1 LIEVNVHASPT
12 FFVLTST
19 RPPLSPSSLIRAV
32 LAQLGMLAAAFAGGW
47 AFALLGIP
55 APWLSGP
62 MIVTAI
68 LASLDW
74 VPPLVLPLRDLA
86 LLIAGVSM
94 GASVTP
100 ESLGALGA
108 YPASLLIL
116 IVSIAGMMAASVAVL
131 TGFGRWSLKDAFF
144 ASAPGALSTVLMIA
158 VEERADVPKIAIVQL
173 FRLFVLVMVLPPVI
187 SALEPAAAIPATAP
201 EALSPAAFALLVAAS
216 LLAAQLFETL
226 GIVAPF
232 ILGAMVA
239 SSALTGPGFVT
250 GRFPAAIAILG
261 FVLIGVF
268 IGQRFRGL
276 DRTMVLR
283 LLPAACLSLLAA
295 LSVAALGAGAV
306 SLATEVSFGSSIVAF
321 APGGLEAMTVLA
333 FALGLDTIYV
343 GVHHIAR
350 FLLVGL
356 MVPFAIKFW
365 PALRREG
372 RG

>member
-12 FFVLTST
+12 IFVPSSAGIPLT
-19 RPPLSPSSLIRAV
+19 PSSLIRSA

-47 AFALLGIP
+47 AFNSLGIP

-62 MIVTAI
+62 MIVTAV
-68 LASLDW
+68 LASLNW

-116 IVSIAGMMAASVAVL
+116 LVSIAGMMAASMAVL

-187 SALEPAAAIPATAP
+187 SALEPAAAQVAAAPLALPPAG
-201 EALSPAAFALLVAAS
+201 FALLFAAS
-216 LLAAQLFETL
+216 FLAALLFEKL
-226 GIVAPF
+226 GIVAPY

-239 SSALTGPGFVT
+239 SAALTGPGLLA
-250 GRFPAAIAILG
+250 GRFPVAVSTLG

-276 DRTMVLR
+276 DRTMALR
-283 LLPAACLSLLAA
+283 LLPAACLSLVAA
-295 LSVAALGAGAV
+295 LTVAGLGAGAV

-356 MVPFAIKFW
+356 MVPFAIRFW
-365 PALRREG
+365 PALRRDG
-372 RG
+372 SG

>member
-1 LIEVNVHASPT
+1 L
-12 FFVLTST
+12 
-19 RPPLSPSSLIRAV
+19 PSSLIRSA
-32 LAQLGMLAAAFAGGW
+32 LSQLGMLAAAFAGGW
-47 AFALLGIP
+47 AFAALGIP

-62 MIVTAI
+62 MIVTAV
-68 LASLDW
+68 LASLNW

-116 IVSIAGMMAASVAVL
+116 LVAVAGMMAASIAVL

-187 SALEPAAAIPATAP
+187 SALEPAAPLAAAVAGPLAP
-201 EALSPAAFALLVAAS
+201 GAFALLFAAS
-216 LLAAQLFETL
+216 FLAALLFERL
-226 GIVAPF
+226 GVVAPF
-232 ILGAMVA
+232 ILGSMVA
-239 SSALTGPGFVT
+239 SAALTGPGLLA
-250 GRFPAAIAILG
+250 GRFPSAISVLG

-295 LSVAALGAGAV
+295 LSVATLGAAAV

-356 MVPFAIKFW
+356 MVPFAIRFW

-372 RG
+372 GR

>member
-1 LIEVNVHASPT
+1 
-12 FFVLTST
+12 
-19 RPPLSPSSLIRAV
+19 
-32 LAQLGMLAAAFAGGW
+32 MLAVAFAGGW
-47 AFALLGIP
+47 IFLQVGMP
-55 APWLSGP
+55 APWLSGA
-62 MIVTAI
+62 MIATAV
-68 LASLDW
+68 LASLDL
-74 VPPLVLPLRDLA
+74 VPPLALPLRDLA

-108 YPASLLIL
+108 YPASLVIL
-116 IVSIAGMMAASVAVL
+116 AASVAGMMAASIGVL
-131 TGFGRWSLKDAFF
+131 AKVGRWTVKDAFF

-173 FRLFVLVMVLPPVI
+173 FRLFVLVMVLPPAI
-187 SALEPAAAIPATAP
+187 SAFEPAPAIAVAQPVFLAAPAFAVLFAVSLGAAI
-201 EALSPAAFALLVAAS
+201 
-216 LLAAQLFETL
+216 LFERL
-226 GIVAPF
+226 GVVAPF

-239 SSALTGPGFVT
+239 SAALTGPGFLA
-250 GRFPAAIAILG
+250 GRFPAPVAVLG

-268 IGQRFRGL
+268 IGQRFRGV
-276 DRTMVLR
+276 DRAMALR
-283 LLPAACLSLLAA
+283 LLPAASLSLLAS

-306 SLATEVSFGSSIVAF
+306 SLATDVSFGSTIVAF

-356 MVPFAIKFW
+356 LVPLAIRAW
-365 PALRREG
+365 PVLRSNRPEPG
-372 RG
+372 EPAARP